1 MAYTHFHADAFT
13 NIHWCDLF
21 YWEHRLTKW
30 GGRFLQEVDLTGFA
44 ISPYNSRR
52 IIETMLS
59 VPYAARAAKTVQLQ
73 LTVILGGSRRNAA
86 RHLLKPG
93 LAAIAAPS
101 IATVTFMVSEIE
113 VISIG
118 LEDVV
123 TAVTLIVVPADEV
136 DGVAKIVANG
146 TAAAGCL
153 GVVLPS
159 GVGSLRVAEGA
170 RAGPGNETE

>member
-1 MAYTHFHADAFT
+1 MIYTHRIYGHQAGLKRPPPATALEARLAAF
-13 NIHWCDLF
+13 
-21 YWEHRLTKW
+21 
-30 GGRFLQEVDLTGFA
+30 
-44 ISPYNSRR
+44 
-52 IIETMLS
+52 
-59 VPYAARAAKTVQLQ
+59 Q